1 MGSTTYIEPMD
12 MIIIIHNE
20 NLNIYAIIK
29 LSVYNGS
36 TYMYIKKRNVFSRK
50 ENVKEEK
57 MLGKNVKEK
66 CCKVVNL
73 NSFKDQFR
81 NKNFNG
87 MSGPNG
93 RFRLE
98 FCNFV

>member
-1 MGSTTYIEPMD
+1 
-12 MIIIIHNE
+12 
-20 NLNIYAIIK
+20 
-29 LSVYNGS
+29 
-36 TYMYIKKRNVFSRK
+36 
-50 ENVKEEK
+50 
-57 MLGKNVKEK
+57 MLGKNVEEK

-87 MSGPNG
+87 MSDPNG
-93 RFRLE
+93 RFRIE

>member
-1 MGSTTYIEPMD
+1 M
-12 MIIIIHNE
+12 
-20 NLNIYAIIK
+20 
-29 LSVYNGS
+29 
-36 TYMYIKKRNVFSRK
+36 SRK

-66 CCKVVNL
+66 CCKVVNI

>member
-1 MGSTTYIEPMD
+1 
-12 MIIIIHNE
+12 
-20 NLNIYAIIK
+20 
-29 LSVYNGS
+29 
-36 TYMYIKKRNVFSRK
+36 
-50 ENVKEEK
+50 

-98 FCNFV
+98 IL

>member
-1 MGSTTYIEPMD
+1 
-12 MIIIIHNE
+12 MIIIIHHE

-29 LSVYNGS
+29 LFVYNGI
-36 TYMYIKKRNVFSRK
+36 TYVYIKKGKSRK
-50 ENVKEEK
+50 GNVKEEK

-93 RFRLE
+93 RIRLE

>member
-1 MGSTTYIEPMD
+1 MY
-12 MIIIIHNE
+12 
-20 NLNIYAIIK
+20 
-29 LSVYNGS
+29 VYNGS
-36 TYMYIKKRNVFSRK
+36 TYVYKKGKSRK
-50 ENVKEEK
+50 EHVKEEK

-98 FCNFV
+98 FCNFVWVEKFLNSSMKTSDMHQYFL

>member
-1 MGSTTYIEPMD
+1 MD
-12 MIIIIHNE
+12 MIIIIHHE

-29 LSVYNGS
+29 IVVYNGS
-36 TYMYIKKRNVFSRK
+36 TYVYKRRKVMSRK

-87 MSGPNG
+87 MSGPNS

>member
-1 MGSTTYIEPMD
+1 MD
-12 MIIIIHNE
+12 MIIIIHHE

-29 LSVYNGS
+29 LFVYNGI
-36 TYMYIKKRNVFSRK
+36 TYVYKKRKVTKGKCKR
-50 ENVKEEK
+50 
-57 MLGKNVKEK
+57 GKNVKEK

-98 FCNFV
+98 IL